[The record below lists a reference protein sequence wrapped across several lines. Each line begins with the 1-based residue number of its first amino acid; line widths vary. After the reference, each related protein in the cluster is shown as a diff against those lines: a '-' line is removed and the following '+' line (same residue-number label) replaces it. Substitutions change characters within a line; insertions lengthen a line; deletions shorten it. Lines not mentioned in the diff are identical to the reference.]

1 MAHHV
6 HQVFFVDE
14 VLGIRRTADTEL
26 LLQWSKTEMDRADVL
41 PWGDT
46 GFRVHPSTGPAGE
59 DRYVIEWDPTWVARG
74 ELGPDLLAE
83 LALWE
88 QILEREEQRGAGSKG
103 PIQEL
108 LIVRKYQT

>member
-1 MAHHV
+1 MAQNV

-41 PWGDT
+41 QWGDT
-46 GFRVHPSTGPAGE
+46 GFRVHPSAGPAGQ
-59 DRYVIEWDPTWVARG
+59 DRYVIEWDPTWVAR
-74 ELGPDLLAE
+74 EALGPDLQKE

-88 QILEREEQRGAGSKG
+88 QFLEHEEQRGGGSKG
-103 PIQEL
+103 VIQEI
-108 LIVRKYQT
+108 LIVRKYQS